1 MGRTKKNMDMPKEG
15 ALVAEKKVE
24 VKYTESQICNLFR
37 LTDTLRD
44 VVLKKFQGAS
54 LSIDNWRKELTK
66 HRVNYPPTP

>member
-1 MGRTKKNMDMPKEG
+1 MGRTKKNMDMPEEG
-15 ALVAEKKVE
+15 VLVTEKKVE

>member
-1 MGRTKKNMDMPKEG
+1 MGKAKKSTEVSG
-15 ALVAEKKVE
+15 GETATTEKKVE

-66 HRVNYPPTP
+66 HRINF